1 MEVSDPILTQ
11 LDGIRWQ
18 KLFVLTSS
26 PENQLF
32 HWLTK
37 GEVLV
42 TLIEKEAAMHMAF
55 ARDTNTGA
63 RTSIKNNEFVYNTA
77 SKLNPSVQKRP

>member
-18 KLFVLTSS
+18 KMFVLTSS
-26 PENQLF
+26 PANQLF

-42 TLIEKEAAMHMAF
+42 TLIEQEAAMHMAF
-55 ARDTNTGA
+55 ARDINASA
-63 RTSIKNNEFVYNTA
+63 RTSIKKTTNLFIILPR
-77 SKLNPSVQKRP
+77 S